1 MGAPAVDVTLQTHDA
16 PLPEC
21 LALTA
26 LLRDLSHLENLTMR
40 SFTLTGAAVLAAALL
55 TGCGSDSDPTA
66 ANTAGALADATRSQT
81 VDHFSINEPFPGA
94 EVFVNPCNGETI
106 QFTGTLV
113 GQVTSMDTHYELHI
127 VISATG
133 TGLTT
138 GAAYTFYVNQH
149 ESFNSPTP
157 EALNFTYRFLER
169 DKATSTTPG
178 LSFAGHSYFNFVA
191 LPDGTFK
198 ITRDSDQPD
207 ECTG

>member
-1 MGAPAVDVTLQTHDA
+1 MRHFAKHLAR
-16 PLPEC
+16 LP
-21 LALTA
+21 
-26 LLRDLSHLENLTMR
+26 DISHMETLTMR
-40 SFTLTGAAVLAAALL
+40 SLTLTGVAMLAAALL
-55 TGCGSDSDPTA
+55 TGCGPDSDPIA
-66 ANTAGALADATRSQT
+66 ANTAGSLADARSSQT
-81 VDHFSINEPFPGA
+81 VDHFSINEPFPGGD
-94 EVFVNPCNGETI
+94 VFVNPCNGETI

-113 GQVTSMDTHYELHI
+113 GQVTTMLTHFELHT

-138 GAAYTFYVNQH
+138 GAAYTFYVNHH
-149 ESFNSPTP
+149 EAFNSPTP

-198 ITRDSDQPD
+198 ITRDSEQPD

>member
-1 MGAPAVDVTLQTHDA
+1 MSLFTGKGRVHQYEQVH
-16 PLPEC
+16 
-21 LALTA
+21 
-26 LLRDLSHLENLTMR
+26 DLSHLENLTMR
-40 SFTLTGAAVLAAALL
+40 SLTLTGAAMLAAVLL

-66 ANTAGALADATRSQT
+66 ANTAGPLADATSSHT

>member
-1 MGAPAVDVTLQTHDA
+1 MSLFTGKGRVHQYEQVHDI
-16 PLPEC
+16 
-21 LALTA
+21 
-26 LLRDLSHLENLTMR
+26 SHLENLTMR
-40 SFTLTGAAVLAAALL
+40 SLTLTGAAMLAAVLL
-55 TGCGSDSDPTA
+55 TGCGSDADPTSANA
-66 ANTAGALADATRSQT
+66 AGLPAAAASKHT
-81 VDHFSINEPFPGA
+81 VDHYSINEPFPGA

-138 GAAYTFYVNQH
+138 GAAYTFYVNRH

-198 ITRDSDQPD
+198 ITRESEQPD

>member
-1 MGAPAVDVTLQTHDA
+1 MQSL
-16 PLPEC
+16 
-21 LALTA
+21 
-26 LLRDLSHLENLTMR
+26 
-40 SFTLTGAAVLAAALL
+40 TLTGAAMLAAVLL
-55 TGCGSDSDPTA
+55 TGCASDSDSTA
-66 ANTAGALADATRSQT
+66 ANTAGPLADAQT
-81 VDHFSINEPFPGA
+81 VDHFSIDEPFPGPG

-113 GQVTSMDTHYELHI
+113 GQVTSMDPQTHHELHI
-127 VISATG
+127 IISATG

-169 DKATSTTPG
+169 DIATSTTPG
-178 LSFAGHSYFNFVA
+178 LSFAGHAYFNFVA

-198 ITRDSDQPD
+198 ITRENEQPD

>member
-1 MGAPAVDVTLQTHDA
+1 MSLFTGKGRVHQYEQVH
-16 PLPEC
+16 
-21 LALTA
+21 
-26 LLRDLSHLENLTMR
+26 DLSHLENLTMR
-40 SFTLTGAAVLAAALL
+40 SLTLTGAAMLAAVLL
-55 TGCGSDSDPTA
+55 TGCGSDSDPTGANA
-66 ANTAGALADATRSQT
+66 AGLLAAAASQHT

-127 VISATG
+127 VIRATG

>member
-1 MGAPAVDVTLQTHDA
+1 MRHFPK
-16 PLPEC
+16 C
-21 LALTA
+21 LALAA
-26 LLRDLSHLENLTMR
+26 LLRELSHLENLTMR
-40 SFTLTGAAVLAAALL
+40 SLTLTGAAVLAAALL

-66 ANTAGALADATRSQT
+66 ANTAGPLADATSSHT
-81 VDHFSINEPFPGA
+81 VDHFSITEPFPGA
-94 EVFVNPCNGETI
+94 DVFVNPCNGETV

-113 GQVTSMDTHYELHI
+113 GQVTTMLTHFELHI

-138 GAAYTFYVNQH
+138 GAAYTFYVNRH
-149 ESFNSPTP
+149 EAFNSPTP
-157 EALNFTYRFLER
+157 DALNFTYRFLER
-169 DKATSTTPG
+169 NKATSTTPG
-178 LSFAGHSYFNFVA
+178 LSFAGYNYFNFVA

>member
-1 MGAPAVDVTLQTHDA
+1 MSLFTGKGRVHQYEQVHDI
-16 PLPEC
+16 
-21 LALTA
+21 
-26 LLRDLSHLENLTMR
+26 SHLENLTMR
-40 SFTLTGAAVLAAALL
+40 SLTLTGAAVLAAALL

-66 ANTAGALADATRSQT
+66 ANTAGPLADATSSHT
-81 VDHFSINEPFPGA
+81 VDHFSITEPFPGA
-94 EVFVNPCNGETI
+94 DVFVNPCNGETI

-113 GQVTSMDTHYELHI
+113 GQVTTMLTHFELHV

-138 GAAYTFYVNQH
+138 GAAYTFYVNRH
-149 ESFNSPTP
+149 EAFNSPTP
-157 EALNFTYRFLER
+157 DALNFTYRFLER

-178 LSFAGHSYFNFVA
+178 LSFAGHSYFNVA
-191 LPDGTFK
+191 VFPDGTFK

>member
-1 MGAPAVDVTLQTHDA
+1 
-16 PLPEC
+16 
-21 LALTA
+21 
-26 LLRDLSHLENLTMR
+26 MR
-40 SFTLTGAAVLAAALL
+40 SLTLTGTAMMAAALL

-66 ANTAGALADATRSQT
+66 ANTAGPLADATSAQT
-81 VDHFSINEPFPGA
+81 VDHFSITEPFPGA
-94 EVFVNPCNGETI
+94 DVFVNPCNGETV

-113 GQVTSMDTHYELHI
+113 GQVTAMLTHFELHA

-138 GAAYTFYVNQH
+138 GAAYTFDVDRH
-149 ESFNSPTP
+149 EAFNRPTAD
-157 EALNFTYRFLER
+157 ALNFTYRFLER

-178 LSFAGHSYFNFVA
+178 LSFAGHAYINFVA

-198 ITRDSDQPD
+198 ITRDSEQPD

>member
-1 MGAPAVDVTLQTHDA
+1 M
-16 PLPEC
+16 
-21 LALTA
+21 
-26 LLRDLSHLENLTMR
+26 MR
-40 SFTLTGAAVLAAALL
+40 FLTLTGAAMLAAALL
-55 TGCGSDSDPTA
+55 TGCGSDPDPTA
-66 ANTAGALADATRSQT
+66 ANTAGPLADATSSPT
-81 VDHFSINEPFPGA
+81 VDHFLINDPFPGA
-94 EVFVNPCNGETI
+94 EVFANPCNGETI

-113 GQVTSMDTHYELHI
+113 GQVTTMLTHFELHTI
-127 VISATG
+127 ISATG

-138 GAAYTFYVNQH
+138 GAAYTFSVNHH

-178 LSFAGHSYFNFVA
+178 LSFAGHAYFNFVA

-198 ITRDSDQPD
+198 ITRDSEQPD

>member
-1 MGAPAVDVTLQTHDA
+1 MSLFTGKGRVLQYEQVHNI
-16 PLPEC
+16 
-21 LALTA
+21 
-26 LLRDLSHLENLTMR
+26 SHLETLTMR
-40 SFTLTGAAVLAAALL
+40 SLTLTGAAVLAAALL

-66 ANTAGALADATRSQT
+66 ASTAGPLADAMSSHT

-94 EVFVNPCNGETI
+94 DVFVNPCNGETI

-113 GQVTSMDTHYELHI
+113 GQVTTMLTHFELHT

-138 GAAYTFYVNQH
+138 GAAYTFYVNAH

-191 LPDGTFK
+191 FPDGTFK
-198 ITRDSDQPD
+198 ITRDSEQPD

>member
-1 MGAPAVDVTLQTHDA
+1 MSLFTGNGRVHQYEQVQ
-16 PLPEC
+16 
-21 LALTA
+21 
-26 LLRDLSHLENLTMR
+26 DLSHLENLTMR
-40 SFTLTGAAVLAAALL
+40 SLTLTGAAMLAAVLL

-66 ANTAGALADATRSQT
+66 ASTAGPLADATSSHT
-81 VDHFSINEPFPGA
+81 VDHFSINEPFPGSD
-94 EVFVNPCNGETI
+94 VFVNPCNGETI

-113 GQVTSMDTHYELHI
+113 GQVTTMLTHFELHT

-138 GAAYTFYVNQH
+138 GAAYTFYVNDH

-178 LSFAGHSYFNFVA
+178 LSFAGHAYLNFVA

-198 ITRDSDQPD
+198 ITRESEQPD